1 MRVLV
6 TGGAGYI
13 GTALCHELVQSDL
26 VDELVV
32 YDNLS
37 RPNRNLFLEGPLPVR
52 PGLRVRFEGGD
63 ILDTR
68 RLSRCLEGIDL
79 VVHLAARVTTPFADS
94 DLHGLDQVNHW
105 GSAEL
110 SYLLERAESSVK
122 RLIYVSSAAVY
133 GESASPVPL
142 GRLAAPTSAYAS
154 SKHDGERMLERLHDR
169 LALHVVRCANVYG
182 YSRSM
187 RFDAVINRFLFDAA
201 FRGQITMHG
210 SGEQRRAFVHVDT
223 VARALM
229 LGLRGELPPGVS
241 HLVER
246 NLSVQEIASVVL
258 ELEPAT
264 ELLTIRQHQ
273 RLHDLVVA
281 PDPRLPARVYDQRS
295 LAAQL
300 DDFRR
305 RFAFTAAR

>member
-68 RLSRCLEGIDL
+68 RLRRCLEGIDL

-110 SYLLERAESSVK
+110 SYLLDRAESSVK

-133 GESASPVPL
+133 GESASPVTL
-142 GRLAAPTSAYAS
+142 GRPAAPTSAYAS

-229 LGLRGELPPGVS
+229 LGLTGELPPGVS

-281 PDPRLPARVYDQRS
+281 PDPRLHARVYDQRG

-305 RFAFTAAR
+305 RFAFTAHR

>member
-1 MRVLV
+1 MKVLV

-13 GTALCHELVQSDL
+13 GTALCHELVQSDA
-26 VDELVV
+26 VDEVIV

-52 PGLRVRFEGGD
+52 PGLRLRFEGGD

-68 RLSRCLEGIDL
+68 RLRRCLDGVDL
-79 VVHLAARVTTPFADS
+79 VIHLAARVTTPFADS

-105 GSAEL
+105 GTAEL
-110 SYLLERAESSVK
+110 SYLLDRPESSVK
-122 RLIYVSSAAVY
+122 RLVYVSSAAVY
-133 GESASPVPL
+133 GESSSPIPL
-142 GRLAAPTSAYAS
+142 GRLAAPTSAYGS

-187 RFDAVINRFLFDAA
+187 RFDAVINRFLFDAS

-210 SGEQRRAFVHVDT
+210 SGEQRRAFVHVET
-223 VARALM
+223 VARALS
-229 LGLRGELPPGVS
+229 LALSGALPPGIS

-246 NLSVQEIASVVL
+246 NLSVLEIAAAVL
-258 ELEPAT
+258 ELEPGT
-264 ELLTIRQHQ
+264 ELLSIRQHQ

-281 PDPRLPARVYDQRS
+281 PDPRLPAEVYDPRS
-295 LAAQL
+295 LADQL
-300 DDFRR
+300 REFRR
-305 RFAFTAAR
+305 RFAFTASR

>member
-68 RLSRCLEGIDL
+68 RLRRCLEGIDL

-110 SYLLERAESSVK
+110 SYLLDRAESSVK

-229 LGLRGELPPGVS
+229 LGLTGELPPGVS

>member
-68 RLSRCLEGIDL
+68 RLRRCLEGIDL

-110 SYLLERAESSVK
+110 SYLLDRAESSVK

-229 LGLRGELPPGVS
+229 LGLTGELPPGVS

-305 RFAFTAAR
+305 RFAFTADR